1 MRISS
6 TDPGF
11 PRQAPTCTDGPSHHG
26 VKIPKPAIPG
36 LPLPPGRCAAVHSGG
51 VLASHLPTPAGAL
64 AGGPRAPRRASSE
77 GCLPCLGLCCVWASG
92 GVLEWK
98 LVPHSTAQDWPS
110 CHPRDGAGKGL
121 RGGARPQVGSWQK
134 QGQRLHARQGQAAG
148 ESEGSSGGSWFSEHP
163 PPPRPIGPRSFNDPL
178 KSYHQCSLR
187 ASLPGPGDTVMHK
200 AGPENMQSRSSVAWV
215 ATDSDQESQSGGP
228 GERPEEAGAPCQR
241 HCGRRL

>member
-1 MRISS
+1 MCRCALGRRARLAPSHPCWRAGRGPLGPSASVPGRVSAVPGPLLCVGVRRGVGVKARPSLDCPGLAILSS
-6 TDPGF
+6 T
-11 PRQAPTCTDGPSHHG
+11 RWSWE
-26 VKIPKPAIPG
+26 
-36 LPLPPGRCAAVHSGG
+36 
-51 VLASHLPTPAGAL
+51 
-64 AGGPRAPRRASSE
+64 RAE
-77 GCLPCLGLCCVWASG
+77 GW
-92 GVLEWK
+92 
-98 LVPHSTAQDWPS
+98 
-110 CHPRDGAGKGL
+110 
-121 RGGARPQVGSWQK
+121 ARPRVGSWQK

-163 PPPRPIGPRSFNDPL
+163 PPPRPVGPRSFNDPL

-200 AGPENMQSRSSVAWV
+200 AGPENTQSRSSVAWV